1 MIYVPDLDSYACYVV
16 TGNGVIRAYK
26 QKPYNPGYNQNVT
39 IQYRDYFIDSS
50 YLYQDGTQSFSN
62 YSAIPTCLNNDVLT
76 DRYFYRLDIDKILIV
91 FFIILFICYFI
102 VSKIIRVFFHGR
114 RFA

>member
-1 MIYVPDLDSYACYVV
+1 MIYVPELSSYKCYVV

-26 QKPYNPGYNQNVT
+26 EKPYNPGYNQQIN
-39 IQYRDYFIDSS
+39 INYRDYYINSS
-50 YLYQDGTQSFSN
+50 YLYQDGIQNFSN
-62 YSAIPTCLNNDVLT
+62 YSTIPTCLDSSVLT
-76 DRYFYRLDIDKILIV
+76 DRYFYRLDIDKIMIV

-102 VSKIIRVFFHGR
+102 VKKIIRVFFHGF